1 MNIES
6 KHSPTNYSN
15 CTFISINV
23 NENNPKFPND
33 ANSSSQNSSNQN
45 NKSSEIKNYF
55 FSFSKIKNNLVY
67 ICFYVLLQDKIKL
80 ILKIIFNAIN

>member
-6 KHSPTNYSN
+6 KHSPTNYNN
-15 CTFISINV
+15 CIFINING
-23 NENNPKFPND
+23 NENNPKFPSD
-33 ANSSSQNSSNQN
+33 KNSSSQNSSNQN

-80 ILKIIFNAIN
+80 IFKLIFNAIH